1 MAATYRLDIRYIPE
15 PGVNA
20 LRRAE
25 RLVDS
30 LSTDGF
36 SVSDMS
42 AYDDGMR
49 VSLLIE
55 TEGKGRVELKLLAL
69 VSGTGSIGRFSC
81 READETATAGTGSEV
96 AEAALV

>member
-1 MAATYRLDIRYIPE
+1 MDATYRLDIRYIPE
-15 PGVNA
+15 SGVNA

-25 RLVDS
+25 RLVET

-49 VSLLIE
+49 VSVLIE
-55 TEGKGRVELKLLAL
+55 SEGTGRVELKLLTL

-81 READETATAGTGSEV
+81 REVNETSAAESGSEV